1 MHTRNTNNNNHL
13 AKTMFIQLSD
23 KFHNRCVS
31 KSLPLDVV
39 LVQGMRRLLDALVD
53 RSSLQ
58 N

>member
-1 MHTRNTNNNNHL
+1 MHTRNTNNNHL
-13 AKTMFIQLSD
+13 AKTIFIQLSD

-39 LVQGMRRLLDALVD
+39 LVQGMRRLLDALVG